1 MSLSGN
7 TAALLA
13 AVTVFVSSVGPA
25 KAQDWREYA
34 YPEAGFSAQFPSPP
48 AVRAF
53 TYRTTAGQAAPARMW
68 AAHLGAADYGVTV
81 VDFSNTGVAA
91 AAAIEAAVKQVVG
104 LSRVKLDVTERIDRQ
119 FGRELSIVGPDGGQ
133 TAAAIFF
140 VDGKLYILT
149 GTAAAASAEAI
160 FPLTVRFQQSLQFID
175 KDGKAPRRPEDGQG
189 PGPPDGA
196 AGEGGRAGITLADL
210 LSLKLVRPG
219 PAVLTS
225 LYKGVTYSADLGPS
239 GASRARAAR
248 IPPSCADLSRR
259 VRCVRF
265 VRQG

>member
-13 AVTVFVSSVGPA
+13 AVTVVASSFGPA

-53 TYRTTAGQAAPARMW
+53 TYRTAAGQAAPARMW
-68 AAHLGAADYGVTV
+68 TAHLGAADYGVTV
-81 VDFSNTGVAA
+81 VDFSNTGVVAS
-91 AAAIEAAVKQVVG
+91 AAIEAAVKQVAGV
-104 LSRVKLDVTERIDRQ
+104 SRVKLDVTERIDRQ
-119 FGRELSIVGPDGGQ
+119 FGRELSIVGADGGQ

-140 VDGKLYILT
+140 VDGKLYILA

-175 KDGKAPRRPEDGQG
+175 REGKPPRRPEDGQG
-189 PGPPDGA
+189 LGPPDGA
-196 AGEGGRAGITLADL
+196 AGEGGRPDRRRPPPQAFTDCRGRSEGEA
-210 LSLKLVRPG
+210 VRHRTPG
-219 PAVLTS
+219 GDVVAATCIQTPDGL
-225 LYKGVTYSADLGPS
+225 
-239 GASRARAAR
+239 AAR
-248 IPPSCADLSRR
+248 PDTPLGGPPPE
-259 VRCVRF
+259 
-265 VRQG
+265 G